1 MNIIIIIIIIIII
14 KLIDE
19 CCLTASPEI
28 VWKII
33 EINVSIPAVDDE
45 SPELLLN
52 HFGGH
57 TRRRKGAVPS
67 THCLSRNPAKSNSDA
82 EPAQRRH
89 EKMLLH
95 RLPKLLLTSH
105 NSKNS
110 QKPKPSSLSTLHI
123 HREMEHFI
131 NCQISTTRISNLKI

>member
-1 MNIIIIIIIIIII
+1 MNIIII

-28 VWKII
+28 VWKIV
-33 EINVSIPAVDDE
+33 EINVDIPAVDDE

-57 TRRRKGAVPS
+57 TRRRGGAVPS
-67 THCLSRNPAKSNSDA
+67 THCLSRNPAKSKSNSDT
-82 EPAQRRH
+82 EPTQRRH

-95 RLPKLLLTSH
+95 QFPKLLLKLLLRILKNPKLLLSLPFTYREKWNTS
-105 NSKNS
+105 SIVRY
-110 QKPKPSSLSTLHI
+110 QL
-123 HREMEHFI
+123 
-131 NCQISTTRISNLKI
+131 